1 MTALEKLNALPKD
14 EATKAFYLCCSS
26 SIWAAQMVSC
36 LPFKSEDDLLAQ
48 ADKLWNGCKLTD
60 FMEAFSHH
68 PRIGG
73 DLETL
78 RKKFG
83 STANWASGEQS
94 GVAGASEVVLQALNK
109 GNIDYEDKFGFV
121 FLICATGKSA
131 GEMLEALL
139 KRLPN
144 NKDQEILNAKTEQ
157 AKITAIRLKKLLSQ
171 LAEEH
176 S

>member
-1 MTALEKLNALPKD
+1 MRSALEKLNSLPKD
-14 EATKAFYLCCSS
+14 EAMKAFYLCCSS
-26 SIWAAQMVSC
+26 TVWATQMVTC

-48 ADKLWNGCKLTD
+48 AEKLWNGCKLTD
-60 FMEAFSHH
+60 FLEAFSHH

-78 RKKFG
+78 RKKFQ
-83 STANWASGEQS
+83 STAGWASQEQG

-109 GNIDYEDKFGFV
+109 GNIDYERKFGFV

-144 NKDQEILNAKTEQ
+144 TKDQEILNAKTEQ
-157 AKITAIRLKKLLSQ
+157 AKITKIRLNKMLM
-171 LAEEH
+171 EMRET
-176 S
+176 